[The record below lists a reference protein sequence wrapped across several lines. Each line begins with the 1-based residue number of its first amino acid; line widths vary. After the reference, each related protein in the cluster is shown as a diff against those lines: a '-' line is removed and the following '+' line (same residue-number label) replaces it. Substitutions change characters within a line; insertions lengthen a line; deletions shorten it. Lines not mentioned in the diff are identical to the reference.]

1 MMAAIGLVST
11 QTDTPVDTQFADDL
25 ADALVGTMKQLG
37 AIRARIMPA
46 ADHDMTQVFLLV
58 KLIEAGPIRATELAG
73 MVCADPSTVSR
84 HVAALVKA
92 GFIERTSDPAD
103 GRASL
108 LVATDAGREHLT
120 AQRRLRGEYLFPLVA
135 DWSEPDR
142 IDFLRLLRRFT
153 RELDAHRDDLI
164 AAFQSRRI
172 DGSI

>member
-1 MMAAIGLVST
+1 MTAAIGLVGA
-11 QTDTPVDTQFADDL
+11 QADPPVDAQY
-25 ADALVGTMKQLG
+25 ADALIGTMKQMG
-37 AIRARIMPA
+37 AIRAKVLPTP
-46 ADHDMTQVFLLV
+46 DHDMTQVFLLV
-58 KLIEAGPIRATELAG
+58 KLAESGPIRAGELAG

-108 LVATDAGREHLT
+108 LVATDAGRDHLST
-120 AQRRLRGEYLFPLVA
+120 QRRLRGEYIGPLVA
-135 DWSEPDR
+135 DWSDQDR
-142 IDFLRLLRRFT
+142 TDFLRLLRRFT
-153 RELDAHRDDLI
+153 RELHAHRDDLI